1 MRLSPLLPLLS
12 ILGCSVVAGGPT
24 GALAAETGRT
34 LASRP
39 NFVVLMAE
47 AQGWSN
53 TSVQMDDRLA
63 DSRSRLFV
71 TPAIERLAREGMRFA
86 HGYALSPRCT
96 PSRAALFTGK
106 NPARL
111 RMTYVGAGRGESGP
125 VRTALIPPEPVL
137 ELPETEITV
146 AELLKG
152 SGYATAHFGKWHV
165 GRVNPSRHGF
175 DESDGPTGNG
185 GPDNVANPNPKQA
198 YGMTERG
205 IAFVTRAREAGQPFY
220 LQLSHYPNQE
230 RKEGAGGGGRP
241 ERATAKADAD
251 EIDKTFGLL
260 LAALDRLGLTGNT
273 YVIYTADHGSQGRVG
288 NAPLSGGK
296 GSVRE
301 GGLRVP
307 FLVRGPG
314 VAANVC
320 SRVPVTACDLLP
332 TIRELAGVPAPLA
345 PGVDGGSLV
354 PVLKDPAG
362 RGTVVRPQEEL
373 VFHFPHYDLGNGG
386 PATAILVG
394 QYKLIR
400 NYETKRRLLFDLD
413 RDPAEA
419 ADLAPSLPEKAADL
433 EARMDAYLKDIR
445 AAMAAPNPAYDP
457 SKAPSPEEAGERRG
471 GKGGGKK
478 GKQRD

>member
-1 MRLSPLLPLLS
+1 MRLSPLLPLLP
-12 ILGCSVVAGGPT
+12 ILGFSVVAGGPT

-165 GRVNPSRHGF
+165 GRLNPSRHGF

-185 GPDNVANPNPKQA
+185 GPDNVASPNPKQA

-205 IAFVTRAREAGQPFY
+205 IAFVTRARESGQPFY